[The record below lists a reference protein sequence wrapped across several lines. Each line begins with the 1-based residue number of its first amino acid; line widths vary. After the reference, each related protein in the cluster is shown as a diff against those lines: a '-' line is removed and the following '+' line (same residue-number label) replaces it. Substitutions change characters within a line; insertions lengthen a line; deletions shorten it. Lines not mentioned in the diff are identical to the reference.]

1 MRRLASVFWLGA
13 LLFVGPTFGDDKG
26 PVGDAWSDARNPVVA
41 RFKGQRLDLWSL
53 RPPRRSSLPAV
64 STPAPVRNPIDRFIL
79 SQLEAKRLTPSPE
92 ADRKTLIRRLAFGLT
107 GLPPTPQEVEKF
119 LSDPRPDAY
128 ERLVDRLLASRHFG
142 EQWGRHWL
150 DVVRYSDTMGFER
163 DELRPTAWRYR
174 DYVIAA
180 FNKDK
185 PYDQFLREQLAG
197 DELAGDRSDV
207 AAEEMR
213 IATGYL
219 RVGPW
224 DSTKDTNLDSPVL
237 QRDEMLTDLVNTTAS
252 GFLGLTFTCC
262 KCHDHKYDP
271 FLQADHYRLRAYFA
285 AVEFTDYPLTHTD
298 QGRAQVQSQISR
310 LDAELGPLTKE
321 QAELESAAVQRLGA
335 RRLAF
340 AQAVLPLLEQ
350 SPFALAKEAYK
361 PVLQEMLKRSLQIKV
376 SDAIAGLPEKEKR
389 HYEKVKADVGQA
401 RARKDL
407 WHALGIQENPGKVPP
422 TRILRQGDFRRPT
435 DEVQPGIPAL
445 FNPAMA
451 AVTPKGN
458 STGRRSALA
467 EWIASCQ
474 NPWTARVMVNRIWQ
488 HHFGVGLVATP
499 DDFGYSG
506 ARPSNQPLLD
516 WLAVEFMDS
525 GWSMKHIQRLIVTS
539 ATYRQSSAIDAQKKA
554 IDPDNTLL
562 WRQNVQ
568 RLDAESLRDALL
580 AVSGRLQ
587 PTCGGPAH
595 WPPVPEELIQANP
608 NIDEETDRP
617 QGYYAERDAE
627 TDVRSVFLVRKRS
640 IPSPFLQAFNQPDPA
655 CTCGRR
661 DVSIV
666 APQALMLMND
676 PFGVRM
682 ARALADRLL
691 RECGDEQE
699 QVERLFRLTLSRQ
712 PTEDEKSLVLR
723 ELSRL
728 RSVHAQ
734 RADAR
739 RAALA
744 DVCQALVNTNEFIFV
759 D

>member
-1 MRRLASVFWLGA
+1 MRRLAFIFWSGA
-13 LLFVGPTFGDDKG
+13 LLFVSPAFAQDKG

-53 RPPRRSSLPAV
+53 RPPRCSPLPAV
-64 STPAPVRNPIDRFIL
+64 SASGQAHNPIDRFTL
-79 SQLEAKRLTPSPE
+79 SRLEAKGLTLSPE
-92 ADRKTLIRRLAFGLT
+92 ADRKTLIRRLTFGLT
-107 GLPPTPQEVEKF
+107 GLPPTPQEVEAF

-128 ERLVDRLLASRHFG
+128 ERLVDRLLASRRYG

-197 DELAGDRSDV
+197 DELAGERSDA

-224 DSTKDTNLDSPVL
+224 DSTKDTNLDSPIL

-271 FLQADHYRLRAYFA
+271 FLQADHFRLRAYFA
-285 AVEFTDYPLTHTD
+285 AVEFADFPLTHTD

-310 LDAELGPLTKE
+310 LEAELGPLTKE

-350 SPFALAKEAYK
+350 SPFALAQEAYK

-401 RARKDL
+401 RARKEL

-422 TRILRQGDFRRPT
+422 TRILRQGDFRKPT

-445 FNPAMA
+445 FNPATA
-451 AVTPKGN
+451 AVTPKGR
-458 STGRRSALA
+458 STGRRTALA
-467 EWIASCQ
+467 EWIVSRQ

-516 WLAVEFMDS
+516 WLAVEFMEN
-525 GWSMKHIQRLIVTS
+525 GWSIKHIQRLIVTS
-539 ATYRQSSAIDAQKKA
+539 ATYRQASAIDPRKKA

-568 RLDAESLRDALL
+568 RLDAESLRDTLL
-580 AVSGRLQ
+580 CVSGRLQ
-587 PTCGGPAH
+587 PICTGPAH
-595 WPPVPEELIQANP
+595 WPTVPEEMIRANP

-617 QGYYAERDAE
+617 QGYYTEPDAE
-627 TDVRSVFLVRKRS
+627 ADVRSVFLVRKRS

-666 APQALMLMND
+666 APQALMLLND

-691 RECGDEQE
+691 RESGDEQQ
-699 QVERLFRLTLSRQ
+699 QVERLFRLTLSRP
-712 PTEDEKSLVLR
+712 PTDEEKSLVLR

-728 RSVHAQ
+728 RAVHGQ
-734 RADAR
+734 STDAR

-744 DVCQALVNTNEFIFV
+744 DVCLALVNTNEFIFV